1 MLCRPKKL
9 FMITFLLCAIAVAS
23 GCNGSASTAE
33 SLQASLDATWNQYRQ
48 AHGLPGG
55 GIAVYIETPSGIY
68 YASSGMAAGV
78 DQNTRFRIASN
89 TKTFTAAAIMLLD
102 QQGRLRI
109 DDTIVSDIP
118 GQPGV
123 PYVPNTPQY
132 AIPNKASITIR
143 QLLSH
148 TAGVFDVD
156 NEMIPATCP
165 APYAGKHYP
174 TYIMETDP
182 YHQFSPDELVAVNAT
197 CQLDFFAP
205 GTDYHYSDTGYS
217 ILAAIIERASGMPY
231 DQFLVQ
237 NLIAP
242 NGLSST
248 SVVMLGTDQTIPLP
262 FNHGYIY
269 DQATLTD
276 TTEDNMSLHI
286 GEGNITSTPADIAR
300 WVRRLIRGEAGPNA
314 AAVNAMTTPTPQSIH
329 RGKNYGLSVQ
339 YFSGLGY
346 GHTGANQGY
355 LSLMMHDPVAD
366 VTTIVYFNVWDLAYL
381 LTDQFALL
389 KQAGLDARMI
399 VGY

>member
-55 GIAVYIETPSGIY
+55 GSAVYIETPSGIY